1 MPSTKPK
8 HKARMEEIISW
19 YRGINTPAQQKNL
32 LRILNHGRIGGTG
45 KLMILP
51 IDQILEHG
59 PGRAFEPNP
68 IMYDPLEQAQF
79 AVDGGFNA
87 FAAPLGSLE
96 RGFEVL
102 ARHNVPTIL
111 KVNSHNLMIPDEK
124 NPRPSIHSWV
134 GDAVRLGCEA
144 VGFTLYPGSIHSN
157 QIEQQAKELIADA
170 RKAGLITVLWIY
182 PRGEGLIP
190 GQERAVDIIAY
201 AVALGASLGAHI
213 IKVKLPLEGYGLE
226 SNKKLGIY
234 DNLNTKTLKNRIA
247 LVMKAAYNG
256 HRIVIHSGGD
266 FTDTETLEEE
276 IKAIR
281 EGGAFGTIM
290 GRNAFQRPKVEA
302 LDLVSDLQDIL
313 VG

>member
-19 YRGINTPAQQKNL
+19 YRSTNTPAQQKNL

-96 RGFEVL
+96 RGFELL

-170 RKAGLITVLWIY
+170 RKAGLITILWIY

-234 DNLNTKTLKNRIA
+234 DNLNTKTLKNRIG

-266 FTDTETLEEE
+266 FTNAETLEEE
-276 IKAIR
+276 VRAIR

-290 GRNAFQRPKVEA
+290 GRNAFQRPNVEA

>member
-1 MPSTKPK
+1 MISVKPK
-8 HKARMEEIISW
+8 HKARMEEIFSW
-19 YRGINTPAQQKNL
+19 YRDINTPAQQKNL
-32 LRILNHGRIGGTG
+32 LRIFNHGRIGGTG

-68 IMYDPLEQAQF
+68 VMYDPLEQAQF

-87 FAAPLGSLE
+87 YAAPLGSIE

-111 KVNSHNLMIPDEK
+111 KVNSHTLMIPDDA
-124 NPRPSIHSWV
+124 NPKPSVHSWV
-134 GDAVRLGCEA
+134 DDAVRLGCEA

-157 QIEQQAKELIADA
+157 EMEQQAKELIADA
-170 RKAGLITVLWIY
+170 RKAGLVTVLWVY
-182 PRGEGLIP
+182 PRGEGLIK
-190 GQERAVDIIAY
+190 GQERAVDVIAY
-201 AVALGASLGAHI
+201 GVALGVSLGAHI
-213 IKVKLPLEGYGLE
+213 VKVKLPLDGYGIK
-226 SNKKLGIY
+226 SNQEMGIY
-234 DNLNTKTLKNRIA
+234 NEVNTKTLKNRVA

-266 FTDTETLEEE
+266 FADAETLEEE
-276 IKAIR
+276 IKALR
-281 EGGAFGTIM
+281 DGGAFGTIM

-302 LDLVSDLQDIL
+302 LDLISDLQDIL
-313 VG
+313 IG

>member
-19 YRGINTPAQQKNL
+19 YRSTNTPAQQKNL

-68 IMYDPLEQAQF
+68 LMYDPLEQAQF
-79 AVDGGFNA
+79 AIDGGFNA

-96 RGFEVL
+96 RSFEVL

-234 DNLNTKTLKNRIA
+234 DNLNTKTLKNRIG

-266 FTDTETLEEE
+266 FTNAETLEEE
-276 IKAIR
+276 VRAIR

-290 GRNAFQRPKVEA
+290 GRNAFQRPAVEA